1 MQCQRCILNWRKPI
15 YLIFFWL
22 FFFTLSFL
30 SFHCINYFIH
40 LDGHKVFIFLYS
52 SLIFFWSCMMCH
64 DILIYYFSVWVRK
77 ESHFNSSCHV
87 MALCI
92 IIFINMLHVLLLWTM
107 YMQQNLP
114 SLAVWFSEFSQ
125 SYLLQWMGQPL
136 WHPHQQQNQDPD
148 KSNRAIRRARI
159 WKEDDSQNR
168 IGKLWLEGMYLL
180 KAFEAKQ
187 PKNSHIPPQ

>member
-30 SFHCINYFIH
+30 SCHCINYFIH

-52 SLIFFWSCMMCH
+52 SLIFFWSCMMSH
-64 DILIYYFSVWVRK
+64 DILIYYFSVCVRK

-92 IIFINMLHVLLLWTM
+92 IIFINMITCIAFMDNVHATKSTFPCRMIFGVLPVISTTVDGSATLTP
-107 YMQQNLP
+107 P
-114 SLAVWFSEFSQ
+114 STT
-125 SYLLQWMGQPL
+125 
-136 WHPHQQQNQDPD
+136 
-148 KSNRAIRRARI
+148 KSRP
-159 WKEDDSQNR
+159 W
-168 IGKLWLEGMYLL
+168 
-180 KAFEAKQ
+180 
-187 PKNSHIPPQ
+187 